1 MFEKPGWAKM
11 PSDISESRVAKLCVD
26 KGLKMTEPRKVIAK
40 VLSDSKDHPDVELV
54 YQRASEIDRNIGIAT
69 VYRTIRLFE
78 ENNIIEK
85 HEFKDGRFRYE
96 EVPDEH
102 HDHLIDV
109 RSGKVI
115 EFQNDDIEEL
125 QKRVA
130 KELGYELV
138 DHRLELYGIPIK
150 DKK

>member
-1 MFEKPGWAKM
+1 MNSLLKKC
-11 PSDISESRVAKLCVD
+11 SKL
-26 KGLKMTEPRKVIAK
+26 GLKMTEQRKIIVK
-40 VLSDSKDHPDVELV
+40 VLSESKDHPDVELV
-54 YQRASEIDRNIGIAT
+54 YKRASEVDKNIGIAT

-109 RSGKVI
+109 RSGRVI
-115 EFQNDDIEEL
+115 EFQNDEIENL
-125 QKRVA
+125 QKKVA

-138 DHRLELYGIPIK
+138 DHRLELYGVPIK
-150 DKK
+150 KKN

>member
-1 MFEKPGWAKM
+1 
-11 PSDISESRVAKLCVD
+11 
-26 KGLKMTEPRKVIAK
+26 MTEQRKVIVQ
-40 VLSDSKDHPDVELV
+40 VLAESKDHPDVELV
-54 YQRASEIDRNIGIAT
+54 YKRASEIDNNIGIAT

-78 ENNIIEK
+78 ENNIIQR
-85 HEFKDGRFRYE
+85 HEFKEGRFRYE
-96 EVPDEH
+96 EVRDEH

-109 RSGKVI
+109 RSGKVV
-115 EFQNDDIEEL
+115 EFQNDAIEEL

-138 DHRLELYGIPIK
+138 DHRLELYGVPIK

>member
-1 MFEKPGWAKM
+1 MSSLLDKCN
-11 PSDISESRVAKLCVD
+11 KL
-26 KGLKMTEPRKVIAK
+26 GLKMTEQRKIIVQ
-40 VLSDSKDHPDVELV
+40 VLAESKDHPDVELV
-54 YQRASEIDRNIGIAT
+54 YKRASEIDNNIGIAT

-96 EVPDEH
+96 EVPEEH

-109 RSGKVI
+109 RNGKVI
-115 EFQNDDIEEL
+115 EFQNDAIEEL

-138 DHRLELYGIPIK
+138 DHRLELYGVPTK
-150 DKK
+150 EKK

>member
-1 MFEKPGWAKM
+1 MSLLDKC
-11 PSDISESRVAKLCVD
+11 SKL
-26 KGLKMTEPRKVIAK
+26 GLKMTEQRKIIVQ
-40 VLSDSKDHPDVELV
+40 VLSESKDHPDVELV
-54 YQRASEIDRNIGIAT
+54 FKRASKIDKNIGIAT

-109 RSGKVI
+109 RTGKVI
-115 EFQNDDIEEL
+115 EFQNDAIEKL
-125 QKRVA
+125 QKLVA
-130 KELGYELV
+130 KELGYKLV
-138 DHRLELYGIPIK
+138 DHRLELYGSKIK
-150 DKK
+150 K

>member
-1 MFEKPGWAKM
+1 MSSLLDKCN
-11 PSDISESRVAKLCVD
+11 KL
-26 KGLKMTEPRKVIAK
+26 GLKMTEQRKVIVQ

-54 YQRASEIDRNIGIAT
+54 YQRASEIDKNIGIAT

-115 EFQNDDIEEL
+115 EFQNDNIEEL

-130 KELGYELV
+130 KELGYKLV
-138 DHRLELYGIPIK
+138 DHRLELYGVPIK

>member
-1 MFEKPGWAKM
+1 MSSLLDKCN
-11 PSDISESRVAKLCVD
+11 KL
-26 KGLKMTEPRKVIAK
+26 GLKMTEQRKVIVQ
-40 VLSDSKDHPDVELV
+40 VLADSKDHPDVELV
-54 YQRASEIDRNIGIAT
+54 YKRASEIDANIGIAT

-109 RSGKVI
+109 RNGKVI
-115 EFQNDDIEEL
+115 EFQNDAIEEL

-130 KELGYELV
+130 KELGYELI
-138 DHRLELYGIPIK
+138 DHRLELYGVPIK

>member
-1 MFEKPGWAKM
+1 
-11 PSDISESRVAKLCVD
+11 
-26 KGLKMTEPRKVIAK
+26 MTDQRKIIVE
-40 VLSDSKDHPDVELV
+40 VLSNSKDHPDVELV
-54 YQRASEIDRNIGIAT
+54 YKRASAIDKNIGIAT

-96 EVPDEH
+96 EVPEEH

-109 RSGKVI
+109 RNGKVM
-115 EFQNDDIEEL
+115 EFQNDEIENL

-130 KELGYELV
+130 EELGYELV

>member
-1 MFEKPGWAKM
+1 MSSLLDKCN
-11 PSDISESRVAKLCVD
+11 KL
-26 KGLKMTEPRKVIAK
+26 GLKMTEQRKIIVQ
-40 VLSDSKDHPDVELV
+40 VLAESKDHPDVELV
-54 YQRASEIDRNIGIAT
+54 YKRASEIDNNIGIAT

-85 HEFKDGRFRYE
+85 HEFKDGKFRYE
-96 EVPDEH
+96 EVPEEH

-109 RSGKVI
+109 RNGKVI
-115 EFQNDDIEEL
+115 EFQNDAIEEL

-138 DHRLELYGIPIK
+138 DHRLELYGVPTK
-150 DKK
+150 EKK

>member
-1 MFEKPGWAKM
+1 MSSLLDKCN
-11 PSDISESRVAKLCVD
+11 KL
-26 KGLKMTEPRKVIAK
+26 GLKMTEQRKIIVQ
-40 VLSDSKDHPDVELV
+40 VLAESKDHPDVELV
-54 YQRASEIDRNIGIAT
+54 YQRASEIDKNIGIAT

-96 EVPDEH
+96 EVPEEH

-109 RSGKVI
+109 RNGKVI
-115 EFQNDDIEEL
+115 EFQNDAIEEL

-138 DHRLELYGIPIK
+138 DHRLELYGVPTK
-150 DKK
+150 EKK

>member
-1 MFEKPGWAKM
+1 MMSLLDKC
-11 PSDISESRVAKLCVD
+11 SKL
-26 KGLKMTEPRKVIAK
+26 GLKMTEQRKIIVQ
-40 VLSDSKDHPDVELV
+40 VLSESKDHPDVELV
-54 YQRASEIDRNIGIAT
+54 FKRASKIDKNIGIAT

-109 RSGKVI
+109 RTGKVI
-115 EFQNDDIEEL
+115 EFQNDAIEKL
-125 QKRVA
+125 QKLVA
-130 KELGYELV
+130 KELGYKLV
-138 DHRLELYGIPIK
+138 DHRLELYGVPIK
-150 DKK
+150 NKE

>member
-1 MFEKPGWAKM
+1 MSSLLDKCN
-11 PSDISESRVAKLCVD
+11 KL
-26 KGLKMTEPRKVIAK
+26 GLKMTEQRKVIVQ
-40 VLSDSKDHPDVELV
+40 VLADSKDHPDVELV
-54 YQRASEIDRNIGIAT
+54 YKRASEIDNNIGIAT

-78 ENNIIEK
+78 ENNIIQR
-85 HEFKDGRFRYE
+85 HEFREGKFRYE
-96 EVPDEH
+96 EVRDEH

-109 RSGKVI
+109 RSGKVV
-115 EFQNDDIEEL
+115 EFQNDAIEEL

-138 DHRLELYGIPIK
+138 DHRLELYGVPIK

>member
-1 MFEKPGWAKM
+1 MSSLLDKCN
-11 PSDISESRVAKLCVD
+11 KL
-26 KGLKMTEPRKVIAK
+26 GLKMTEQRKVIVQ
-40 VLSDSKDHPDVELV
+40 VLAESKDHPDVELV
-54 YQRASEIDRNIGIAT
+54 YKRASEIDNNIGIAT

-109 RSGKVI
+109 RNGKVI
-115 EFQNDDIEEL
+115 EFQNDAIEEL

-138 DHRLELYGIPIK
+138 DHRLELYGVPTK

>member
-1 MFEKPGWAKM
+1 MSSLLDKCN
-11 PSDISESRVAKLCVD
+11 KL
-26 KGLKMTEPRKVIAK
+26 GLKMTEQRKVIVQ
-40 VLSDSKDHPDVELV
+40 VLADSKDHPDVELV
-54 YQRASEIDRNIGIAT
+54 YQRASEIDKNIGIAT

-130 KELGYELV
+130 TELGYELV
-138 DHRLELYGIPIK
+138 DHRLESVSYTHLTLPTK
-150 DKK
+150 A

>member
-1 MFEKPGWAKM
+1 MTSLLDKCN
-11 PSDISESRVAKLCVD
+11 KL
-26 KGLKMTEPRKVIAK
+26 GLKMTEQRKVIVQ
-40 VLSDSKDHPDVELV
+40 VLAESKDHPDVELV
-54 YQRASEIDRNIGIAT
+54 YKRASEIDNNIGIAT

-78 ENNIIEK
+78 ENNIIQR
-85 HEFKDGRFRYE
+85 HEFREGKFRYE
-96 EVPDEH
+96 EVRDEH

-109 RSGKVI
+109 RSGKVV
-115 EFQNDDIEEL
+115 EFQNDAIEEL

-138 DHRLELYGIPIK
+138 DHRLELYGVPIK

>member
-1 MFEKPGWAKM
+1 MTSLLDKCN
-11 PSDISESRVAKLCVD
+11 KL
-26 KGLKMTEPRKVIAK
+26 GLKMTEQRKVIVQ
-40 VLSDSKDHPDVELV
+40 VLAESKDHPDVELV
-54 YQRASEIDRNIGIAT
+54 YKRASEIDNNIGIAT

-78 ENNIIEK
+78 ENNIIQR
-85 HEFKDGRFRYE
+85 HEFKEGRFRYE
-96 EVPDEH
+96 EVRDEH

-109 RSGKVI
+109 RSGKVV

-130 KELGYELV
+130 KELGYKLV
-138 DHRLELYGIPIK
+138 DHRLELYGVPIK

>member
-1 MFEKPGWAKM
+1 MSSLLDKCN
-11 PSDISESRVAKLCVD
+11 KL
-26 KGLKMTEPRKVIAK
+26 GLKMTEQRKVIVQ
-40 VLSDSKDHPDVELV
+40 VLADSKDHPDVELV
-54 YQRASEIDRNIGIAT
+54 YQRASEIDKNIGIAT

-130 KELGYELV
+130 TELGYELV
-138 DHRLELYGIPIK
+138 DHRL
-150 DKK
+150 

>member
-1 MFEKPGWAKM
+1 MSSLLDKCN
-11 PSDISESRVAKLCVD
+11 KL
-26 KGLKMTEPRKVIAK
+26 GLKMTEQRKVIVK
-40 VLSDSKDHPDVELV
+40 VLTDSKDHPDVELV
-54 YQRASEIDRNIGIAT
+54 YQRASKIDNNIGIAT
-69 VYRTIRLFE
+69 VDRTIRLFE

-109 RSGKVI
+109 RNGKVI
-115 EFQNDDIEEL
+115 EFQNDAIEEL

-138 DHRLELYGIPIK
+138 DHRLELYGVPAK
-150 DKK
+150 NKK

>member
-1 MFEKPGWAKM
+1 MTSLLDKCN
-11 PSDISESRVAKLCVD
+11 KL
-26 KGLKMTEPRKVIAK
+26 GLKMTEQRKVIVQ
-40 VLSDSKDHPDVELV
+40 VLAESKDHPDVELV
-54 YQRASEIDRNIGIAT
+54 YKRASEIDNNIGIAT

-78 ENNIIEK
+78 ENNIIQR
-85 HEFKDGRFRYE
+85 HEFKEGRFRYE
-96 EVPDEH
+96 EVRDEH

-109 RSGKVI
+109 RSGKVV
-115 EFQNDDIEEL
+115 EFQNDAIEEL

-138 DHRLELYGIPIK
+138 DHRLELYGVPIK

>member
-1 MFEKPGWAKM
+1 MTSLLDKCN
-11 PSDISESRVAKLCVD
+11 KL
-26 KGLKMTEPRKVIAK
+26 GLKLTEQRKVIVQ
-40 VLSDSKDHPDVELV
+40 VLAESKDHPDVELV
-54 YQRASEIDRNIGIAT
+54 YKRASEIDNNIGIAT

-78 ENNIIEK
+78 ENNIIQR
-85 HEFKDGRFRYE
+85 HEFREGKFRYE
-96 EVPDEH
+96 EVRDEH

-109 RSGKVI
+109 RSGKVV
-115 EFQNDDIEEL
+115 EFQNDAIEEL

-138 DHRLELYGIPIK
+138 DHRLELYGVPIK

>member
-1 MFEKPGWAKM
+1 MSSLLDKCN
-11 PSDISESRVAKLCVD
+11 KL
-26 KGLKMTEPRKVIAK
+26 GLKMTEQRKVIVQ
-40 VLSDSKDHPDVELV
+40 VLTNSKDHPDVELV
-54 YQRASEIDRNIGIAT
+54 FQRASEIDKNIGIAT

-130 KELGYELV
+130 TELGYELV

>member
-1 MFEKPGWAKM
+1 MSSLLDKCN
-11 PSDISESRVAKLCVD
+11 KL
-26 KGLKMTEPRKVIAK
+26 GLKMTEQRKVIVK
-40 VLSDSKDHPDVELV
+40 VLTDSKDHPDVELV
-54 YQRASEIDRNIGIAT
+54 YQRASKIDNNIGIAT

-109 RSGKVI
+109 RNGKVI

-130 KELGYELV
+130 EKLGYKLV
-138 DHRLELYGIPIK
+138 DHRLELYGVPIK